1 MAVGALTSRN
11 VMVSA
16 PLTAMSHPARSTT
29 GARGPGSGRR
39 LAAAAEKD
47 RARHAREEGPST
59 PGRVRGRGSARGQRV
74 SAREP
79 GAAAGQWVAREPRAA
94 TREQRVATREPRAP
108 GPGPGGAGRAL
119 RLPPGPARR
128 RAVRRGELSP
138 AGFRISG

>member
-16 PLTAMSHPARSTT
+16 PLTAMSPPARSTT

-94 TREQRVATREPRAP
+94 TREQRVATRERRAAARGRGGGSP
-108 GPGPGGAGRAL
+108 PGGRP
-119 RLPPGPARR
+119 RGPRRRRGGARR
-128 RAVRRGELSP
+128 RPEKGGWDAD
-138 AGFRISG
+138 